1 MERLI
6 RLIKILFYI
15 RTSKNNHDLET
26 GATHLICLIW
36 KPAFI
41 N

>member
-6 RLIKILFYI
+6 QLIKILFSI
-15 RTSKNNHDLET
+15 STSKNKHDLET
-26 GATHLICLIW
+26 RATHLICLIW